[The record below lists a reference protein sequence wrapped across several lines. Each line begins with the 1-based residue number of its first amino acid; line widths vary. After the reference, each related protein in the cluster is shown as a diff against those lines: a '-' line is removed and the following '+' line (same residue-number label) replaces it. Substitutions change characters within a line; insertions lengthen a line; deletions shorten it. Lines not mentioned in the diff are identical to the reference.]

1 MVKQPHWNILFISST
16 ILQLHLCYVTHSP
29 ANEAVVN
36 PRCHYFIL
44 YNEAGTCAL
53 MTGRLSDESEI
64 TCFSVPIPDQVASG

>member
-53 MTGRLSDESEI
+53 MTG
-64 TCFSVPIPDQVASG
+64 